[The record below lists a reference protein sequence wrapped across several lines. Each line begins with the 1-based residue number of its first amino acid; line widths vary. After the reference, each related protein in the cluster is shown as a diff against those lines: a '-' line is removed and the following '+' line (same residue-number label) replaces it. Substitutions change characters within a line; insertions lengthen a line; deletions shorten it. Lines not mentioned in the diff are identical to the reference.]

1 MARGFRESVAFDQD
15 CCLGGNE
22 AEARALDASQP
33 LEMNGV
39 TFSGKDGKDFTLATL
54 DALYPGA
61 LAGMFDP
68 AQHIFCASH
77 THYAPMI
84 DANKGLVGRYS
95 QESCERWKLAFAG
108 RTAQPVAFDK
118 CQLLAA
124 RVPVHVYRRMDY
136 PRHSLNRF
144 LNARVG
150 LFPNDGLTIDQQ
162 VYVWLFQ
169 AGSTPQFAMVY
180 HAGHPVSRHSSLS
193 ISPDYVGVIRSA
205 IREKWSDMPVL
216 FLQGCGAD
224 LRPRIV
230 GRRISRLPFFWL
242 NKKFVAPPSS
252 QQQAWVDDSY
262 RTAIESLEVID
273 SFACKPSD
281 VVLDSATVRLRA
293 QGDIEYPVIRFGD
306 AYRFDFLPFEVSHL
320 FHLRE
325 RKHDK
330 SRFLVSCCGD
340 TIGYLPHPSQL
351 LFGGYEVDG
360 SRKYMNLEDRVEIQ
374 SADFRI

>member
-124 RVPVHVYRRMDY
+124 RSG
-136 PRHSLNRF
+136 PRLS
-144 LNARVG
+144 
-150 LFPNDGLTIDQQ
+150 PDGLS
-162 VYVWLFQ
+162 
-169 AGSTPQFAMVY
+169 ASFAE
-180 HAGHPVSRHSSLS
+180 PVSQRA
-193 ISPDYVGVIRSA
+193 GR
-205 IREKWSDMPVL
+205 PV
-216 FLQGCGAD
+216 
-224 LRPRIV
+224 
-230 GRRISRLPFFWL
+230 S
-242 NKKFVAPPSS
+242 
-252 QQQAWVDDSY
+252 
-262 RTAIESLEVID
+262 
-273 SFACKPSD
+273 
-281 VVLDSATVRLRA
+281 
-293 QGDIEYPVIRFGD
+293 
-306 AYRFDFLPFEVSHL
+306 
-320 FHLRE
+320 
-325 RKHDK
+325 
-330 SRFLVSCCGD
+330 
-340 TIGYLPHPSQL
+340 
-351 LFGGYEVDG
+351 
-360 SRKYMNLEDRVEIQ
+360 
-374 SADFRI
+374 